1 MALEAKDYENV
12 KHDSGHAI
20 DKLENTISDLE
31 VKRGFLK
38 LGHI

>member
-31 VKRGFLK
+31 V
-38 LGHI
+38 